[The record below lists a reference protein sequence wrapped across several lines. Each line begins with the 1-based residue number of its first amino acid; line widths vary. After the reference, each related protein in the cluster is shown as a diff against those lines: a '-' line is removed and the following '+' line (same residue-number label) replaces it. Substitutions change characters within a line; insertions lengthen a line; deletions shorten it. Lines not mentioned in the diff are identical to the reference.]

1 MASSWEARY
10 EGRSRSGVPVADDPV
25 LIMKA
30 AVLEELPAR
39 GLDVRDVDEPSV
51 ESGGVVV
58 EVEACGIC
66 GTDLHIMS
74 GGSYAPTLPF
84 VLGHEPVGRVVAVG
98 SGVSADYLG
107 QRVTATLFVG
117 CGECRSCLQ
126 GNERLCERGARVT
139 GVLGL
144 PGGFAERMILRESQ
158 LVAVPEELDTLSA
171 AALVDAGATAHNAAR
186 LLLSHDDVAD
196 GPSLVVGAGPVGFV
210 TAEILRHAGVDVTIV
225 ERNVL
230 RALEAKRFG
239 YHVVDSLTGLTS
251 SFASVVDCAA
261 DPGMVGPELD
271 LLRPQGLYLS
281 VGYCVVPEFDL
292 AVIARRE
299 LTLRGVRSGTRNDL
313 RDVLRLAAEG
323 AIRLPS
329 LRVWPIEEINDALQ
343 ALRDGVVPGK
353 AIVVT
358 GGA

>member
-1 MASSWEARY
+1 MR
-10 EGRSRSGVPVADDPV
+10 
-25 LIMKA
+25 A

-39 GLDVRDVDEPSV
+39 RLNVRDVDEPTP

-58 EVEACGIC
+58 EVDACGIC

-74 GGSYAPTLPF
+74 GDSYAPTLPF

-117 CGECRSCLQ
+117 CGECRQCLL

-158 LVAVPEELDTLSA
+158 LVAVPDELDSLSA

-186 LLLSHDDVAD
+186 LLLSHGGLLD
-196 GPSLVVGAGPVGFV
+196 GPCLVVGAGPVGFLA
-210 TAEILRHAGVDVTIV
+210 AEIVRSAGVDVTIV
-225 ERNVL
+225 ERNGL
-230 RALEAKRFG
+230 RALEAERFG
-239 YHVVDSLTGLTS
+239 YRVVDSLEGLEAT
-251 SFASVVDCAA
+251 FAGVVDCAA
-261 DPGMVGPELD
+261 DPAMVGHELD

-292 AVIARRE
+292 AVVARRE
-299 LTLRGVRSGTRNDL
+299 LTIRGVRSGTRDDL

-323 AIRLPS
+323 AIRLPT
-329 LRVWPIEEINDALQ
+329 LRVWPLAEVNDALQ
-343 ALRDGVVPGK
+343 ALRDGAVPGK

-358 GGA
+358 GGL